1 MFTTT
6 VRRTILT
13 ATAVLVTAA
22 APSAALADFS
32 FTKHIDKA
40 SPTIYQNA
48 GGEHVYGHPAAREVI
63 DPTTRLPIAQ

>member
-48 GGEHVYGHPAAREVI
+48 GGSTSTATPPAK
-63 DPTTRLPIAQ
+63 

>member
-6 VRRTILT
+6 VKRTVLT

-40 SPTIYQNA
+40 SPTFYQNA
-48 GGEHVYGHPAAREVI
+48 SGSTSTATPPAK
-63 DPTTRLPIAQ
+63 

>member
-6 VRRTILT
+6 VKRTVLT

-40 SPTIYQNA
+40 SPTIYQNVSGSTSTA
-48 GGEHVYGHPAAREVI
+48 TPPAK
-63 DPTTRLPIAQ
+63 

>member
-6 VRRTILT
+6 VKRTVLT

-32 FTKHIDKA
+32 FTKHVDKS

-48 GGEHVYGHPAAREVI
+48 GGGSSTTTPPPAN
-63 DPTTRLPIAQ
+63 

>member
-6 VRRTILT
+6 VKRIVLT

-22 APSAALADFS
+22 APSAAIADFH
-32 FTKHIDKA
+32 FQKPIDKA

-48 GGEHVYGHPAAREVI
+48 GSSTSGTTTPPAK
-63 DPTTRLPIAQ
+63 

>member
-6 VRRTILT
+6 VKRIVLT
-13 ATAVLVTAA
+13 ATAALVTAA
-22 APSAALADFS
+22 APSAALADFN

-48 GGEHVYGHPAAREVI
+48 GSSTSTPPSPPAK
-63 DPTTRLPIAQ
+63 

>member
-6 VRRTILT
+6 AKRVVVT

-32 FTKHIDKA
+32 FTKHVDKA
-40 SPTIYQNA
+40 STNIYQNA
-48 GGEHVYGHPAAREVI
+48 ASGTSGASAPPAK
-63 DPTTRLPIAQ
+63 

>member
-6 VRRTILT
+6 AKRIALT
-13 ATAVLVTAA
+13 VSAVLVTAA

-32 FTKHIDKA
+32 FTKHIDKS

-48 GGEHVYGHPAAREVI
+48 GSSTSTTPPPPAK
-63 DPTTRLPIAQ
+63 